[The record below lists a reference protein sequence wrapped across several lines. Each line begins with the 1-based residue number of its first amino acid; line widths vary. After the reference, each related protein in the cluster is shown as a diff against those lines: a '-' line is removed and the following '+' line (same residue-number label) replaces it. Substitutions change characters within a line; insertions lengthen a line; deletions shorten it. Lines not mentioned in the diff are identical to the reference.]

1 MKLLLIPII
10 GAITL
15 YAHPINFSDALNI
28 TLQNNKELKAKKLN
42 IDEAKQSLL
51 EAKSYNY
58 GALKFEENISR
69 TNHAGYVFGMKLA
82 SREANFGDFG
92 FSDFLAPLG
101 AAMMGVPLDGNQVLQ
116 TQPDDL
122 NYPDARTNFETKVI
136 YEVPIFTGY
145 KLQNAKKMAQL
156 QILANQAKYTFD
168 SKKLEIEVLKAYN
181 GAVAAK
187 YFIKAIKKAKQATT
201 SFVNFAKELN
211 KEGLVTKI
219 DVKQATVYDMNV
231 DTKMIQAKNNFDLAI
246 AYLRFLTD
254 DKNISDIKDFEVID
268 DASYTK
274 DPQAYSNRDDY
285 KWMQYNVQTMKHKID
300 YDSSEDY
307 PMIGAHFEYGFNDNT
322 LNLNSNK
329 DYYLG
334 AVGLKY
340 TIFDGNLKS
349 IKKQKAKI
357 KYQQT
362 QLYLNHME
370 NGLKLEIQ
378 KNILTL
384 NAKEKIFHQK
394 QKAQALAEDI
404 LEKSQELYK
413 NQLISMNTLL
423 MEQAKTQEAQA
434 NTILSKYEYSIA
446 SANLKLSMGYSLKD

>member
-1 MKLLLIPII
+1 MKILLIPLC
-10 GAITL
+10 AVITL
-15 YAHPINFSDALNI
+15 YAHPINFSTALDI

-42 IDEAKQSLL
+42 IEEAKESLK
-51 EAKSYNY
+51 EAKSYDF
-58 GALKFEENISR
+58 GSLKFEENISR

-122 NYPDARTNFETKVI
+122 NNPKPRTNFETKIV
-136 YEVPIFTGY
+136 YEIPIFTGY

-168 SKKLEIEVLKAYN
+168 SKKLEIEILKAYN

-187 YFIKAIKKAKQATT
+187 YFIDAIKQAKKATT

-219 DVKQATVYDMNV
+219 DVKQATVYDMNI

-246 AYLRFLTD
+246 AYLRFLTN
-254 DKNISDIKDFEVID
+254 DKTITDVEDFQIID
-268 DASYTK
+268 DSTYAK
-274 DPQAYSNRDDY
+274 DPESYLNRDDY
-285 KWMQYNVQTMKHKID
+285 KWMQYNVQTLKHKID
-300 YDSSEDY
+300 FDSAQEY
-307 PMIGAHFEYGFNDNT
+307 PEIGAHLEYGFNDNT
-322 LNLNSNK
+322 LNLSKSK

-334 AVGLKY
+334 AVGLRY
-340 TIFDGNLKS
+340 TIFDGNLKN
-349 IKKQKAKI
+349 ITKQKAKI

-362 QLYLNHME
+362 RLYLDHME

-378 KNILTL
+378 KNILNL
-384 NAKEKIFHQK
+384 NAKEKIYHQK
-394 QKAQALAEDI
+394 QKAEALAKDI
-404 LEKSQELYK
+404 LNKSEELYK

-434 NTILSKYEYSIA
+434 KTILSKYEYSIA